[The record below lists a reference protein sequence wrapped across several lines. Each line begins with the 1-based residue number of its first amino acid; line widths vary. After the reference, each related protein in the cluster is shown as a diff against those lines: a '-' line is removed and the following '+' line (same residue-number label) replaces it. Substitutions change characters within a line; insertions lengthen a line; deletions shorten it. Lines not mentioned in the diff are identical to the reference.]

1 MLHTKYTRMNQIKN
15 IALSIGFTTIWT
27 IFMMVMMIYFM

>member
-15 IALSIGFTTIWT
+15 IAISIGFTIIWT
-27 IFMMVMMIYFM
+27 IAMMTMVIYFM